1 MSNNTV
7 RPSSIEGI
15 KRLAKSI
22 KRERGITH
30 TLSLDEAAR
39 QGAFQNFRH
48 AQNVL
53 SARGSTPRARHGQ
66 TVYIT
71 SYWRDRDGR
80 SRGRETL
87 KLVLSRPWAELVSRA
102 ELRRDVPPILSS
114 TAIWSPIPNDKEI
127 GREEAFYR
135 RTDHRLPA

>member
-53 SARGSTPRARHGQ
+53 SARGSTPRARHGH

-80 SRGRETL
+80 TRGRETL
-87 KLVLSRPWAELVSRA
+87 TLELSRPWAELVSRA
-102 ELRRDVPPILSS
+102 ELRRRRPPALSS
-114 TAIWSPIPNDKEI
+114 EAI
-127 GREEAFYR
+127 
-135 RTDHRLPA
+135 